1 MAEVTIGV
9 PVYNGEDQL
18 EECLDCLVRQ
28 TFPDIEILLFDNAS
42 TDRTQAIAERFAA
55 QDSRIKYTRRPEN
68 VGAVKNFITPL
79 ELATTPYFMWRAHD
93 DISALDYVEKLVA
106 ALKQSPSAALATGT
120 IQFERPNG
128 RPTRDYVPSIPTGRG
143 LSSILKLMFGSH
155 AGWYYGIWKTDTL
168 RPLIGKVWTEFPYAW
183 ASDHLT
189 LYPLLLDQQVT
200 AAPDTKFIQRVTPKA
215 HGPRTGQR
223 QPIPELLELRREF
236 LKCCDAMVDDRAFD
250 PFTKLAIKAANRLY
264 VGKRVYPMK
273 KIIKRTLFRY

>member
-9 PVYNGEDQL
+9 PVYNGQDQL

-28 TFPDIEILLFDNAS
+28 TFSNIEILVFDNAS
-42 TDRTQAIAERFAA
+42 TDNTQAIAERFAV
-55 QDSRIKYTRRPEN
+55 QDGRIRYTRRPEN
-68 VGAVKNFITPL
+68 VGAVRNFITPL
-79 ELATTPYFMWRAHD
+79 EQAKTPYFMWRAHD
-93 DISALDYVEKLVA
+93 DVSSFDYVEKLVG
-106 ALKQSPSAALATGT
+106 ALKRTPTATLATGT
-120 IQFERPNG
+120 IQFERPKG
-128 RPTRDYVPSIPTGRG
+128 RSTRDYVPSIPAEHG
-143 LSSILKLMFGSH
+143 LSGILRLMFGSH
-155 AGWYYGIWKTDTL
+155 AGWYYGIWKTETL

-223 QPIPELLELRREF
+223 QPIPELLELRRVF
-236 LKCCDAMVDDRAFD
+236 LKSCDDMLDERQFD
-250 PFTKLAIKAANRLY
+250 LLTKLVIKAANRFY
-264 VGKRVYPMK
+264 VGKRVYPMR